1 MTGLHAFFS
10 EIYAPFM
17 MKDHVRMF
25 VIILFSSWLCS
36 SLLVIGSIHVGLEQ
50 ELSMPDDSY
59 MVKSV
64 SKYSCR
70 KKPSESPLTAQ
81 FPHRSSTSKC
91 TAITSKWVLRC
102 TS

>member
-17 MKDHVRMF
+17 MKDNVRMF
-25 VIILFSSWLCS
+25 VLILFGSWLCS

-59 MVKSV
+59 MV
-64 SKYSCR
+64 C
-70 KKPSESPLTAQ
+70 
-81 FPHRSSTSKC
+81 
-91 TAITSKWVLRC
+91 
-102 TS
+102 